1 MPHFQ
6 IHIAKQYLSFSA
18 AHFITYDGHKCE
30 TLHGHNY
37 RVRRRLAGSLDENY
51 YVIDFTQ
58 VKKLM
63 KGLCDA
69 LDHRMLLPQHNP
81 ILELQLDSD
90 SITVRYKHRQFVF
103 PREDVLLLPI
113 PNTTAEML
121 AQYLCGQALTA
132 LREMSPAPLAW
143 VELEVEEAPG
153 QSAVYREEFEKPS
166 VTSGQ

>member
-1 MPHFQ
+1 MPQFQ

-37 RVRRRLAGSLDENY
+37 QVRLRLAGLLDENY
-51 YVIDFTQ
+51 YVIDFTR

-81 ILELQLDSD
+81 ILELKQEAD
-90 SITVRYKHRQFVF
+90 SISVRYKHRQFVF

-121 AQYLCGQALTA
+121 AQHLGGQALTA
-132 LREMSPAPLAW
+132 LREMRSAPLAW

-153 QSAVYREEFEKPS
+153 QSAVYREDFEE
-166 VTSGQ
+166 T

>member
-1 MPHFQ
+1 MPRFQ

-37 RVRRRLAGSLDENY
+37 RVRLRLEGPLDENY
-51 YVIDFTQ
+51 YVIDFTR

-63 KGLCDA
+63 KQLCDE
-69 LDHRMLLPQHNP
+69 LDHRMLLPLRNP
-81 ILELQLDSD
+81 ILVLEQHPER
-90 SITVRYKHRQFVF
+90 VEVQYKHRHFVF

-121 AQYLCGQALTA
+121 AQYLCGQTLPA
-132 LREMSPAPLAW
+132 LRGLSAAPLTFIE
-143 VELEVEEAPG
+143 VEVEEAPG
-153 QSAVYREEFEKPS
+153 QSAVYREEFGE
-166 VTSGQ
+166 